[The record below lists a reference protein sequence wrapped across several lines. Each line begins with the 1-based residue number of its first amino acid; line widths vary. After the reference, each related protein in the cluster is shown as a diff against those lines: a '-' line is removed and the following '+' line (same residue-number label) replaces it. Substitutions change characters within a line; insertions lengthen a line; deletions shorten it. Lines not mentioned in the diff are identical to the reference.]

1 MGSWLQMDKIKNMSL
16 KKSFFF
22 LTLSSLI
29 IASVLTTISYILLNY
44 IYHSIQDKYLQ
55 TPLYTETITIMQ
67 NNINQYSDFD
77 KVLINIISTL
87 QLVLPLVFFIG
98 LLLLADII
106 FYKVKL
112 KTPIEILNKGANEI
126 SNNNLDFY
134 LEYKSNDELGNL
146 CNAFEKMRSQLNKN
160 NIKMWTMIDD
170 RKQLNAAFSHDLR
183 NPLTVLK
190 GYSDYLTKY
199 IPTGKLSDK
208 KILSTTQL
216 MSEHIDR
223 IEYYVNSMSNA
234 QRLEDIVITKTIL
247 NINDFIENLDSN
259 ISILSKQTGKSFKL
273 TNKVDSINILFDEN
287 IIHRVIENIISNA
300 FRYAKNKVSI
310 LIYLEQKFLIFVIDD
325 DGVGFSEESL
335 KSALKPFYKDKTLNN
350 NNSNFGMGLYISK
363 VLCEKHGGSIFIE
376 NNLIGSAKITIKFS
390 TKD

>member
-1 MGSWLQMDKIKNMSL
+1 MDKIKNMSL

-29 IASVLTTISYILLNY
+29 IASVLTTVSYILLNY

-55 TPLYTETITIMQ
+55 TPLYTETITIVQ
-67 NNINQYSDFD
+67 NNLNQYSDFD

-87 QLVLPLVFFIG
+87 QLILPLVFFIG

-112 KTPIEILNKGANEI
+112 KIPIEILNKGANEI

-146 CNAFEKMRSQLNKN
+146 CSAFEKMRLQLNKN

-190 GYSDYLTKY
+190 GYSDYLIKY
-199 IPTGKLSDK
+199 MPTGKLSDK
-208 KILSTTQL
+208 KILSTAQL
-216 MSEHIDR
+216 MSEHINR

-234 QRLEDIVITKTIL
+234 QRLEELVITKSTSS
-247 NINDFIENLDSN
+247 INAFVENLDSN
-259 ISILSKQTGKSFKL
+259 ISILSKQAGKSFKII
-273 TNKVDSINILFDEN
+273 NKVDNINVLFDEN

-300 FRYAKNKVSI
+300 FRYAKNKISI
-310 LIYLEQKFLIFVIDD
+310 LIYLEQEFLTFVIED
-325 DGVGFSEESL
+325 DGVGFSEESI

-350 NNSNFGMGLYISK
+350 NNLNFGMGLYISK

-376 NNLIGSAKITIKFS
+376 NNPIGGAKITTKFS

>member
-1 MGSWLQMDKIKNMSL
+1 MDKIKNMSL

-112 KTPIEILNKGANEI
+112 KTPIEILNKGASEI

>member
-1 MGSWLQMDKIKNMSL
+1 MDKIKNMSL

-223 IEYYVNSMSNA
+223 IEYYVNSMNNA